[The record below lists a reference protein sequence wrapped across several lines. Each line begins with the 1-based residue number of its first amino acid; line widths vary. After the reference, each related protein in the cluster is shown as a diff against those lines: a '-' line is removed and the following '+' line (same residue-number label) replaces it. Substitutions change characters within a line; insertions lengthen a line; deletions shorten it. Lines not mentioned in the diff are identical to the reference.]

1 MRLTTR
7 TNQILKNFST
17 VNPAIMF
24 KPGTTLRTMSPLKT
38 VLAQANVKENFE
50 SEFAILDLSRF
61 LSALSLFS
69 DPSLDF
75 HTGFL
80 SISDGQQK
88 VNYRFADPKVVS
100 SMMVLPSDKSPSVP
114 DPEIQFKLTHELLT
128 KVQKGIA
135 VFGMPEIAVCGDG
148 STMTIEAID
157 VKRPSGDNFAVIVG
171 STTHVFKMVFKTENM
186 KLIQGDYD
194 VSISSKGIGH
204 FKCDDVEYWIATEAS
219 STFGDK

>member
-1 MRLTTR
+1 MKLTTR
-7 TNQILKNFST
+7 TNQVLKNFST
-17 VNPAIMF
+17 INPAIMF
-24 KPGTTLRTMSPLKT
+24 KPGAVLRTMSPLKT
-38 VLAQANVKENFE
+38 VLAQATVKEEFE
-50 SEFAILDLSRF
+50 NEFAILDLSRF

-69 DPSLDF
+69 DPSLHF

-88 VNYRFADPKVVS
+88 VNYRFADPKIVS
-100 SMMVLPSDKSPSVP
+100 SMIVLPSDKSPNVP
-114 DPEIQFKLTHELLT
+114 DPEIAFKLTQDVLS
-128 KVQKGIA
+128 KVQKGMA
-135 VFGMPEIAVCGDG
+135 VFGMPELAICGDG

-157 VKRPSGDNFAVIVG
+157 VKRPSGDNFAVILG
-171 STTHVFKMVFKTENM
+171 NTPHKFKMVFKSENM

-219 STFGDK
+219 STFGE